1 MNEFVSELN
10 KYICYI
16 YNKELL
22 CKKPAKKFVFV
33 IFGPQYLHDTVK
45 LGISVPGLTIL
56 VEAGRQVS
64 RAAVKNGNT

>member
-1 MNEFVSELN
+1 MNLCPNEINSL
-10 KYICYI
+10 YIKKKLFG
-16 YNKELL
+16 KE
-22 CKKPAKKFVFV
+22 PTKKFVFV